1 VRDPLL
7 TYDFTYA
14 QALQTSRVSARASR
28 RDGGGGTAMMALLAR
43 LIRGEGSGDSPGASG
58 SPVPE
63 DVVASALRHGV
74 LPLAYEGLGVPRHPD
89 DGLNA
94 LRRALAGLARTEA
107 AVDAIRGAACR
118 DLLHALHHAGLSVLV
133 FKGGALAFSHY
144 PRPDLRPRD
153 DTDLLV
159 EESQLTVLDAT
170 MRNMGHSTSPASG
183 GRLISHQCLYT
194 RVDGRGIRHNFDVH
208 WRISNRHRYARL
220 FTLTELLERSRPIP
234 AHAALARCPCPV
246 DALLIAALHR
256 ASHRG
261 TDRLVW
267 LYDIHRLLAAMNDRE
282 LGELE
287 ERAAIKGLTDEC
299 RVATAGARHYFG
311 GGTASP
317 PTLSWGVRTI
327 DIWLADL
334 KALPSW
340 RARLALLKEHAFPP
354 ADYMRRN
361 GGADNRLVLPIA
373 YLTRGLRGSLK
384 LFRRI

>member
-1 VRDPLL
+1 LK
-7 TYDFTYA
+7 
-14 QALQTSRVSARASR
+14 ARAAR
-28 RDGGGGTAMMALLAR
+28 RPGNHGAAMMALLAR
-43 LIRGEGSGDSPGASG
+43 LIRGEGTGQSPGASS
-58 SPVPE
+58 SPSPE
-63 DVVASALRHGV
+63 DIVASALRHGV
-74 LPLAYEGLGVPRHPD
+74 LPLAYQGLGVPRHAD
-89 DGLNA
+89 DGLDA
-94 LRRALAGLARTEA
+94 LRTALAGLARTEA
-107 AVDAIRGAACR
+107 AADAIRVAACR
-118 DLLHALHHAGLSVLV
+118 DLLHGLHHAGLSVLV
-133 FKGGALAFSHY
+133 FKGSALAFSHY

-159 EESQLTVLDAT
+159 EQSQLPVLDTT
-170 MRNMGHSTSPASG
+170 MRNMGYGKSLASG

-194 RVDGRGIRHNFDVH
+194 RIDGRGVRHNFDVH

-220 FTLTELLERSRPIP
+220 FTLAELLERSRPIP
-234 AHAALARCPCPV
+234 GHAALARCPCPV

-267 LYDIHRLLAAMNDRE
+267 LYDIHRLLAAMTDQE
-282 LGELE
+282 IGELE
-287 ERAAIKGLTDEC
+287 ERATTKSLTDEC
-299 RVATAGARHYFG
+299 RAAIAGARHYFG
-311 GGTASP
+311 RGTAP
-317 PTLSWGVRTI
+317 PPALSWGVRTI

-361 GGADNRLVLPIA
+361 GGADNRLALPVA

-384 LFRRI
+384 LFRRV

>member
-1 VRDPLL
+1 
-7 TYDFTYA
+7 
-14 QALQTSRVSARASR
+14 
-28 RDGGGGTAMMALLAR
+28 MMALLAR
-43 LIRGEGSGDSPGASG
+43 LIRGEGLAACGCPAQ
-58 SPVPE
+58 E

-74 LPLAYEGLGVPRHPD
+74 LPLVYAGLGVVRRDD

-94 LRRALAGLARTEA
+94 LRGALAALARTEA
-107 AVDAIRGAACR
+107 AADVIRAAACR
-118 DLLHALHHAGLSVLV
+118 SLLQSLHDAGLPVLV

-144 PRPDLRPRD
+144 SRSDLRPRD
-153 DTDLLV
+153 DTDLLM
-159 EESQLTVLDAT
+159 EESQLASLDTT
-170 MRNMGHSTSPASG
+170 MRNMGYRSPPASN

-194 RVDGRGIRHNFDVH
+194 RIDGRGIHHNFDVH

-220 FTLTELLERSRPIP
+220 FDLAELLERSRPIP
-234 AHAALARCPCPV
+234 GHAMLARCPCPV

-267 LYDIHRLLAAMNDRE
+267 FYDIHRLLRAMNDDE

-287 ERAAIKGLTDEC
+287 ERAATKDLTDEY
-299 RVATAGARHYFG
+299 RTAIAGARHYFG
-311 GGTASP
+311 HDAASAP
-317 PTLSWGVRTI
+317 AVSRGVRTI

-354 ADYMRRN
+354 ADYMRRKA
-361 GGADNRLVLPIA
+361 GEDNRLILPAA
-373 YLTRGLRGSLK
+373 YLIRGLRGSLK
-384 LFRRI
+384 LFKRV

>member
-1 VRDPLL
+1 MN
-7 TYDFTYA
+7 
-14 QALQTSRVSARASR
+14 ARAAR
-28 RDGGGGTAMMALLAR
+28 RRVGDETAMMALLAR
-43 LIRGEGSGDSPGASG
+43 LIRGEGFSESSGESPDASG
-58 SPVPE
+58 SPAPE

-74 LPLAYEGLGVPRHPD
+74 LPLAYAGLGLPPHAD

-94 LRRALAGLARTEA
+94 LRTALAELARTEA
-107 AVDAIRGAACR
+107 AVDAIRVAACR
-118 DLLHALHHAGLSVLV
+118 GVLHGLHDAGLSVLV

-159 EESQLTVLDAT
+159 EESQLAVLDTT
-170 MRNMGHSTSPASG
+170 MRNMGYGKSPASS

-194 RVDGRGIRHNFDVH
+194 GIDGRGIRHNFDVH

-220 FTLTELLERSRPIP
+220 FDLAELLERSRPIP
-234 AHAALARCPCPV
+234 GHATLARCPCPV

-267 LYDIHRLLAAMNDRE
+267 LYDIHQLLAAMNDQE
-282 LGELE
+282 IGEFE
-287 ERAAIKGLTDEC
+287 ERAATKGLTVEC
-299 RVATAGARHYFG
+299 RAAIAGARHYFG
-311 GGTASP
+311 RGAASP
-317 PTLSWGVRTI
+317 PTLSCGVRTI

-361 GGADNRLVLPIA
+361 GGANNRLVLPIA
-373 YLTRGLRGSLK
+373 YLTRGLRGSLR
-384 LFRRI
+384 LFRRV

>member
-1 VRDPLL
+1 M
-7 TYDFTYA
+7 T
-14 QALQTSRVSARASR
+14 ARAAR
-28 RDGGGGTAMMALLAR
+28 RNSADGTAMMALLAR
-43 LIRGEGSGDSPGASG
+43 LIRGEGTGQSPGQSPGASR
-58 SPVPE
+58 SPSPE
-63 DVVASALRHGV
+63 DIVASALRHGV
-74 LPLAYEGLGVPRHPD
+74 LPLAYQALGVPRHAD
-89 DGLNA
+89 DGLDT
-94 LRRALAGLARTEA
+94 LRTALAGLARTEA
-107 AVDAIRGAACR
+107 AADAIRVAACR
-118 DLLHALHHAGLSVLV
+118 DLLHGLHHAGLSVLV
-133 FKGGALAFSHY
+133 FKGSALAFSHY

-159 EESQLTVLDAT
+159 EQSQLTVLDTT
-170 MRNMGHSTSPASG
+170 MRNMGYGKSPASG

-194 RVDGRGIRHNFDVH
+194 RIDSRGIHHNFDVH

-234 AHAALARCPCPV
+234 AHATHVRCPCPV

-267 LYDIHRLLAAMNDRE
+267 LYDIHRLLAAMTDQE

-287 ERAAIKGLTDEC
+287 ERAATKSLTDEC
-299 RVATAGARHYFG
+299 RAAMAGARDYFG
-311 GGTASP
+311 RGTAP
-317 PTLSWGVRTI
+317 PAALSRGVRTI

-361 GGADNRLVLPIA
+361 GGADNRLALPIA

-384 LFRRI
+384 LFRRV

>member
-1 VRDPLL
+1 MNAHAARR
-7 TYDFTYA
+7 
-14 QALQTSRVSARASR
+14 RVG
-28 RDGGGGTAMMALLAR
+28 DGAAMMTLLAR
-43 LIRGEGSGDSPGASG
+43 LIRGQGLGESMGERFGETPGAAG
-58 SPVPE
+58 SLVPE
-63 DVVASALRHGV
+63 DVVAWALCHGV
-74 LPLAYEGLGVPRHPD
+74 LPLVYEGLGVPRHAD

-94 LRRALAGLARTEA
+94 LRTALAELARTEA
-107 AVDAIRGAACR
+107 AADAIRAAACR
-118 DLLHALHHAGLSVLV
+118 DLLHGLHDAGLPVLV
-133 FKGGALAFSHY
+133 FKGSALAFSHY

-153 DTDLLV
+153 DTDMLV
-159 EESQLTVLDAT
+159 EESQLTILDTT
-170 MRNMGHSTSPASG
+170 MRNMGYSKSLASG

-194 RVDGRGIRHNFDVH
+194 RIDGRGIRHNYDVH

-220 FTLTELLERSRPIP
+220 FTLTELLRRSRPIP
-234 AHAALARCPCPV
+234 AHPTHVRCPCPV

-256 ASHRG
+256 ATHRG

-267 LYDIHRLLAAMNDRE
+267 LYDIHRLLAGMTDEE
-282 LGELE
+282 LGELG
-287 ERAAIKGLTDEC
+287 ERAAIKGLADEC
-299 RVATAGARHYFG
+299 RAAIAGARHYFG
-311 GGTASP
+311 RGTAP
-317 PTLSWGVRTI
+317 PAALSWGVRTI

-384 LFRRI
+384 LFRRV